1 MDESVRAA
9 GGAIVRDGVDGPE
22 ILLVHRPAHDDWSLP
37 KGKALDGETDEACA
51 LREVEEETG
60 LRCALEFELP
70 STRYRDAQGR
80 PKVVRYWAM
89 RPIAGEAAP
98 ATEVDELRWLPLADA
113 GRALTWDGDREVLDA
128 LAARL

>member
-1 MDESVRAA
+1 V
-9 GGAIVRDGVDGPE
+9 GGPE

-37 KGKALDGETDEACA
+37 KGKALDDETDEACA
-51 LREVEEETG
+51 LREVEEETS

-70 STRYRDAQGR
+70 STRYRDAHGR

-89 RPIAGEAAP
+89 RPLDGEAAP
-98 ATEVDELRWLPLADA
+98 ATEVDGLRWLPLSEA